1 MAGKRAGHRAA
12 PAAGEGGGGPGPAAP
27 GRSAR
32 RECACAGRAPGAAD
46 KGACGGA
53 RGGGRSGGRAGT
65 RRREAEPRGRDGAQ
79 PGRAPA
85 LEPECRAE
93 REPKPEPQP
102 QPAPGQGRSLQGR
115 AARSGG
121 ARTPQRLSGDLHP
134 RTRLP
139 GRSDRSN
146 PAPPKICLLQ
156 PHTSRHRE
164 TPPWG
169 ARQPH
174 LRCSGTQGPQ
184 T

>member
-1 MAGKRAGHRAA
+1 MAGKRARHRAA
-12 PAAGEGGGGPGPAAP
+12 PAAVGRSRPVAP
-27 GRSAR
+27 GGRAR
-32 RECACAGRAPGAAD
+32 RECACAERAPGAAD

-93 REPKPEPQP
+93 REPQPEPQP
-102 QPAPGQGRSLQGR
+102 QPAPGRGRSPQGR

-134 RTRLP
+134 RTRLL

-146 PAPPKICLLQ
+146 PGPPRSACYN
-156 PHTSRHRE
+156 R
-164 TPPWG
+164 TPQDTERPRLG
-169 ARQPH
+169 ALASLIRY
-174 LRCSGTQGPQ
+174 SGTQGPQ